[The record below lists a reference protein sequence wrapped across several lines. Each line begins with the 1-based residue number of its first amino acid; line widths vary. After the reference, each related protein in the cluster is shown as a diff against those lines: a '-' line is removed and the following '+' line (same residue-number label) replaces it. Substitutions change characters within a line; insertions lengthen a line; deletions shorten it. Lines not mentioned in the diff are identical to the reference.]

1 MRINFEVDK
10 RRALIQE
17 EMSKFNEKDYDDLLD
32 GDDLDEND
40 YGGDGDEDEY
50 NNEEN
55 QEDEYKYDEGLD
67 DEYINKIIEKVDN
80 NKE

>member
-1 MRINFEVDK
+1 MRMNSEVDK

-17 EMSKFNEKDYDDLLD
+17 EMSKFNEKDYNDLLD

-50 NNEEN
+50 NNEQN
-55 QEDEYKYDEGLD
+55 
-67 DEYINKIIEKVDN
+67 
-80 NKE
+80 